1 MTNEAAFGAAL
12 RMIGEE
18 PGAHDLADYTARAP
32 HLLCMACR
40 ALATLDALWR
50 EACGE
55 AAQVMPAGGEYP
67 LDAIFPLCDELLPA
81 AAAHM
86 ASGLLFDESPSQ
98 SDRCYVR
105 YERAVRGLIDA
116 LPARVLAIVDRYPA

>member
-12 RMIGEE
+12 RMIGEV

-40 ALATLDALWR
+40 ALAALDVLWR
-50 EACGE
+50 GTCGY
-55 AAQVMPAGGEYP
+55 AAQQLPAGSEYP
-67 LDAIFPLCDELLPA
+67 LDAVFPLCDEMLPA

-86 ASGLLFDESPSQ
+86 ASGLLFDESPVQ
-98 SDRCYVR
+98 SDRCYSR
-105 YERAVRGLIDA
+105 YERTVYDLIA
-116 LPARVLAIVDRYPA
+116 HLPAKVEAIIDRYPG